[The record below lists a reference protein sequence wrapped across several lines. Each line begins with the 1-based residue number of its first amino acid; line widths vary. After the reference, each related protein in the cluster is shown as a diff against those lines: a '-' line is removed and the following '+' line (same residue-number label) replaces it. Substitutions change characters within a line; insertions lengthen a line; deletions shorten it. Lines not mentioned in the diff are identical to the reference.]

1 MQNFTGSDPISTFVP
16 EAHTAGT
23 VLLGTETTGVVNEN
37 GTVLL
42 SLHYSENG
50 DEAVR
55 AAIDLLGEPEATHH
69 QDGSNHYP

>member
-16 EAHTAGT
+16 EEHTAGT
-23 VLLGTETTGVVNEN
+23 VLLGVVNEN

-55 AAIDLLGEPEATHH
+55 AAIDLLGEP
-69 QDGSNHYP
+69 